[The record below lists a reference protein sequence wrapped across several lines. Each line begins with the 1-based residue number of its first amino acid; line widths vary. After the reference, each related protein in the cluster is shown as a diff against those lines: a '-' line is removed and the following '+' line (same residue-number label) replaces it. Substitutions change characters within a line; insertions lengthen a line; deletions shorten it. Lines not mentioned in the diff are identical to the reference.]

1 MADEKKKV
9 NKGLIAAICAV
20 VVIAIAAVV
29 TVLVINLNKGSGVV
43 GKYTL
48 SATVDS
54 AGNEVDT
61 TAASSMMSYTLELKD
76 DKTGKMVIKVDMSA
90 YSDYVDD
97 PSTLKS
103 ETTSDITYD
112 DKKMKISTN
121 GVEVE
126 ADYEYKD
133 GILTVEYQ
141 GQKMKFKKD

>member
-1 MADEKKKV
+1 MADEKKKI
-9 NKGLIAAICAV
+9 NGGIIAAICAV

-29 TVLVINLNKGSGVV
+29 TVVVINANKGGVA

-61 TAASSMMSYTLELKD
+61 SAASSMMSYTLELKD
-76 DKTGKMVIKVDMSA
+76 DKTGQMVIKVDMSQ
-90 YSDYVDD
+90 YSDYVED

-112 DKKMKISTN
+112 DKKMKITTN

-133 GILTVEYQ
+133 GVLTVEYQ
-141 GQKMKFKKD
+141 GQKMKFKKN